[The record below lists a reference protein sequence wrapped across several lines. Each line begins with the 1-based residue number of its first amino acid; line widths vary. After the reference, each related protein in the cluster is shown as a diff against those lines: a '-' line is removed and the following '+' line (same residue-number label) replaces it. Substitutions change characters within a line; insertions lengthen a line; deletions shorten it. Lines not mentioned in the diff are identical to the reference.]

1 VNTLESEYKKIQ
13 FDIIQEEKDIQMLG
27 QCYKFILELL
37 SEEKRNEILKKIDRQ
52 WNKIFEQHKDYIKD
66 N

>member
-1 VNTLESEYKKIQ
+1 
-13 FDIIQEEKDIQMLG
+13 MLG

-37 SEEKRNEILKKIDRQ
+37 SEEKRNEILKKIEKQ
-52 WNKIFEQHKDYIKD
+52 WSKILEENKDFIKE